1 MTSELVTV
9 GVELLAAVARLVMD
23 AIDQRDPSKLRKVT
37 DVLEAGHPLR
47 SRIALLEAQAAA
59 DRALHVGG

>member
-1 MTSELVTV
+1 VTSELVTV

-47 SRIALLEAQAAA
+47 SRIALLEAKAAA
-59 DRALHVGG
+59 DRALRVGG